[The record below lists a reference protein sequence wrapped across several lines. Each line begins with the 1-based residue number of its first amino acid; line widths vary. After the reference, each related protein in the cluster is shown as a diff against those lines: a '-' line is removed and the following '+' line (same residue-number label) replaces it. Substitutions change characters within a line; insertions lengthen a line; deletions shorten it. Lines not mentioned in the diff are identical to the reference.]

1 MEEYFMNRNKE
12 ARILG
17 HLETMALQIVEYLH
31 QFVFAGARNFESWVV
46 FENL

>member
-31 QFVFAGARNFESWVV
+31 QFVFAMLVV
-46 FENL
+46 AEKQIQSI